1 MEYKGERNYYKLFA
15 NFLFKIFLFCKRNYC
30 IIRYYLA
37 IVIVLLRYCI
47 TNDEKSVPLEH
58 RNRSEEFI
66 FSLSDFD
73 VY

>member
-47 TNDEKSVPLEH
+47 TNDENSICAVGA
-58 RNRSEEFI
+58 SE
-66 FSLSDFD
+66 SLRG
-73 VY
+73 VYLFVIGF